1 LAVLIAILWFEQLGH
16 RLKWA
21 SAGFG
26 LGLAAP
32 TPHWAVLLIILFG
45 HARLAYEESGAMTA

>member
-1 LAVLIAILWFEQLGH
+1 VLLAILWFEELGN

-21 SAGFG
+21 GAWLWLSM
-26 LGLAAP
+26 AAP